1 MKGKKKFLYTLII
14 AAMFFVFV
22 GSVNAEMVCCKS
34 DGTIVSGLEY
44 NAGNANKCNE
54 ATQGQGDWA
63 ERGQCRKVCCDLKTG
78 NVSTING
85 KCDDETHKISSEA
98 ACSSK
103 AAEYQKTTSSNTIG
117 GSDKC
122 IDNDIKN
129 LLSTAKS
136 IYKFMQYITP
146 AILVIMGSVDF
157 MRATISSS
165 AEDMEKNKK
174 RFFNRL
180 GLAVLVFLVFAI
192 VQLVMNLLTSANVT
206 NGRSW
211 IDCWNALML
220 FK

>member
-1 MKGKKKFLYTLII
+1 MKGKKKILYTLII

-34 DGTIVSGLEY
+34 DGTIDYAS
-44 NAGNANKCNE
+44 NTASKCN
-54 ATQGQGDWA
+54 TNTNGQGDWL
-63 ERGQCRKVCCDLKTG
+63 ERSQCRPVCCDLKTG
-78 NVSTING
+78 NVSTLNG
-85 KCDDETHKISSEA
+85 KCDDETHKMSSEA

-103 AAEYQKTTSSNTIG
+103 AAEYKKTTSSNTIG
-117 GSDKC
+117 GGDKC
-122 IDNDIKN
+122 VDSQIKN

-146 AILVIMGSVDF
+146 AILIIMGSVDF

-165 AEDMEKNKK
+165 AENMEKNKK

-180 GLAVLVFLVFAI
+180 GLALLVFLVFAI
-192 VQLVMNLLTSANVT
+192 VQLVMNLLTSANIT
-206 NGRSW
+206 NGNSW
-211 IDCWNALML
+211 IDCWNTLML